1 MTTAK
6 IGEESGAVY
15 RVEILCAVFLGRLG
29 ALPFLL
35 GVFLAGVSRASD
47 ALSVRSEMGP
57 GPYFVGQGFELRIGV
72 VAGSQRPKIEP
83 PRIAGARTW
92 KIGTG
97 RRPITSSHIGSVVA
111 HESSVLTRFRV
122 VPERAGTLE
131 IPAIPVQL
139 KDRLGRSKA
148 RSVSI
153 QTVPL
158 LGRPAEFLGG
168 VGRFELHAEASPQVV
183 RVGQELE
190 LRITVTG
197 PAAWGMTDRPDLGAL
212 RSASGSAC
220 GSSPN
225 RMKRPTSRPAVR
237 SSYRLRPIHA
247 GEAVLPPLAIAA
259 FDPSVSRYVTRV
271 TTGLFIRVVA
281 VPSFDPATLSAN
293 RPPSA
298 ISRPAL
304 MIAVV
309 ISLLAVSFAF
319 HLASARYGGGSHGPA
334 HVVQTS
340 LAGLPGRPPG
350 TWERFPWSVRDG
362 RRT

>member
-1 MTTAK
+1 M
-6 IGEESGAVY
+6 S
-15 RVEILCAVFLGRLG
+15 RFSSAVFLGRLG
-29 ALPFLL
+29 AIPFLL

-47 ALSVRSEMGP
+47 ALSVRSEVGP

-72 VAGSQRPKIEP
+72 VAGSQRPKIDP

-92 KIGTG
+92 KIGTE

-111 HESSVLTRFRV
+111 HESLLLTRFRV

-139 KDRLGRSKA
+139 ENRLGRSKA

-168 VGRFELHAEASPQVV
+168 VGRFEVHAEASPQVV

-197 PAAWGMTDRPDLGAL
+197 PAAWGMTDRPDLGRYQRL
-212 RSASGSAC
+212 GLGLQVEPKPDETTDEPPSRSF
-220 GSSPN
+220 
-225 RMKRPTSRPAVR
+225 V
-237 SSYRLRPIHA
+237 YRLRPIHA
-247 GEAVLPPLAIAA
+247 GEVVLPPLAIAA
-259 FDPSVSRYVTRV
+259 FDPSVSRYITRV

-281 VPSFDPATLSAN
+281 VPSFDPATLSTN

-319 HLASARYGGGSHGPA
+319 HLASSALRRRLARPRPCGPDLARRFARQTARYLGVAFRGA
-334 HVVQTS
+334 
-340 LAGLPGRPPG
+340 
-350 TWERFPWSVRDG
+350 
-362 RRT
+362 